1 MAQEYTTYHFISPY
15 QPVKKTRTIHDVMNE
30 TVRRIYGRVEITYT
44 DPFIDKSL
52 MFDTNRV
59 GRYTYPIQV
68 ANAED
73 EPTHKWFSL
82 HDNSLDGSYHP
93 LPSEAS
99 SIYEVGVWDAVLS
112 EENGVLPSP
121 FIVSVSFD
129 PRPVRELK
137 VTGDNALNV
146 YPVDFDV
153 LLLGEDETVLY
164 EANITGNTEVDW
176 TQEIEPVTSVTETRL
191 IVHRINRANNVAKI
205 LEFYT
210 GITETYEGDDIF
222 EISLLEEQEYDSG
235 SIPIGNVSSNE
246 IDVRLNNIDHKFSPG
261 NEESVIRE
269 LLLKNRRIRAW
280 LGAEVV
286 PGEIEWHPLGLF
298 WTLDW
303 DVPEEDA
310 YAATTGRDRL
320 EILKDTDLSISQVYE
335 NISLYDLAELVLRD
349 AGLSRYEYVI
359 DQSLRDI
366 IIRYGWFD
374 RMSHREALR
383 QIAVGCLGRVYCDRQ
398 GRIIVERFRPD
409 KEPVFDFRDD
419 LNVFSKDHPLAWTEI
434 KNRVEV
440 IAAPYRKGE
449 IEEIYSSDE
458 PFTIPSGERHRETVM
473 FDQKPC
479 IEVKTPVI
487 DADSNIQL
495 VDYTTYAWGVDLVF
509 ENVGE
514 SAGTVNSISI
524 SGRPLEQK
532 GSISVVRE
540 DARSIRDN
548 GEITV
553 TIENPFIQTR
563 SRAVEIAEG
572 LLETLKNPRRDISMD
587 TRGNIALRLGD
598 VVTAPEFKDEKH
610 GLYYIARQDIT
621 WDGGLRVNIDAVR
634 AT

>member
-1 MAQEYTTYHFISPY
+1 MSRKALFLWGGGQVAQEYTTYHFISPY
-15 QPVKKTRTIHDVMNE
+15 QPVKRTKTIHDVMNE

-52 MFDTNRV
+52 AFDANRV

-68 ANAED
+68 ANSED

-99 SIYEVGVWDAVLS
+99 SIYEVGVWDNLLS
-112 EENGVLPSP
+112 DEDGILPSP
-121 FIVSVSFD
+121 FEVTVSFD
-129 PRPVRELK
+129 SRPVWSLK
-137 VTGDNALNV
+137 VVGDSELNV
-146 YPVDFDV
+146 FPVDFTI
-153 LLLGEDETVLY
+153 LLLDENENVLY
-164 EANITGNTEVDW
+164 REDVTDNENVIFERD
-176 TQEIEPVTSVTETRL
+176 IEPVTGVSHTRL
-191 IVHRINRANNVAKI
+191 SVNRINRGSVVAKI

-210 GITETYEGDDIF
+210 GIVETYEGDDIF

-286 PGEIEWHPLGLF
+286 PGKIEWHPLGVF

-303 DVPEEDA
+303 DVPEEDV

-359 DQSLRDI
+359 DRSLRDI
-366 IIRYGWFD
+366 TIRYGWFD

-398 GRIIVERFRPD
+398 GRVIVERFRPD
-409 KEPVFDFRDD
+409 KEPIFHFRDD
-419 LNVFSKDHPLAWTEI
+419 LNIFSKD
-434 KNRVEV
+434 
-440 IAAPYRKGE
+440 RK
-449 IEEIYSSDE
+449 
-458 PFTIPSGERHRETVM
+458 
-473 FDQKPC
+473 
-479 IEVKTPVI
+479 
-487 DADSNIQL
+487 
-495 VDYTTYAWGVDLVF
+495 
-509 ENVGE
+509 
-514 SAGTVNSISI
+514 
-524 SGRPLEQK
+524 
-532 GSISVVRE
+532 SVV
-540 DARSIRDN
+540 
-548 GEITV
+548 
-553 TIENPFIQTR
+553 
-563 SRAVEIAEG
+563 
-572 LLETLKNPRRDISMD
+572 
-587 TRGNIALRLGD
+587 
-598 VVTAPEFKDEKH
+598 
-610 GLYYIARQDIT
+610 
-621 WDGGLRVNIDAVR
+621 
-634 AT
+634 

>member
-1 MAQEYTTYHFISPY
+1 MAQT
-15 QPVKKTRTIHDVMNE
+15 KTIHDVMNE

-52 MFDTNRV
+52 TFDANRV

-68 ANAED
+68 ANSED

-99 SIYEVGVWDAVLS
+99 PIYEVGVWDAVLS

-121 FIVSVSFD
+121 LIVSVSFD
-129 PRPVRELK
+129 PRPVRKLK

-164 EANITGNTEVDW
+164 EINITGNTEVDW

-191 IVHRINRANNVAKI
+191 IVYRINRANNVAKI

-210 GITETYEGDDIF
+210 GIVETYEGDDIF

-246 IDVRLNNIDHKFSPG
+246 IDVRLNNIDYRFSPE
-261 NEESVIRE
+261 NEESVISE

-286 PGEIEWHPLGLF
+286 PGEIEWHPLGVF

-303 DVPEEDA
+303 NIPEEDV
-310 YAATTGRDRL
+310 YASTTGRDRL
-320 EILKDTDLSISQVYE
+320 EILKDTDISISQVYE

-359 DQSLRDI
+359 DRSLRDI

-374 RMSHREALR
+374 RVSHREALR
-383 QIAVGCLGRVYCDRQ
+383 QIAVGCLGRVYCDRL
-398 GRIIVERFRPD
+398 GRIVVERFRPV
-409 KEPVFDFRDD
+409 KEPVFEFRDD
-419 LNVFSKDHPLAWTEI
+419 LNIFSKDHPLAWTEI

-440 IAAPYRKGE
+440 VATPYQKGE
-449 IEEIYSSDE
+449 VEEIYSSDE
-458 PFTIPSGERHRETVM
+458 PFTISSGERYRETVM

-479 IEVKTPVI
+479 IEVQAPVV

-495 VDYTTYAWGVDLVF
+495 VDYTTYAWGADLVF

-514 SAGTVNSISI
+514 STGTVYSISI

-532 GSISVVRE
+532 GSILVVRE

-548 GEITV
+548 GESTV

-563 SRAVEIAEG
+563 SQAVEIAEE
-572 LLETLKNPRRDISMD
+572 LLETLKNPRRDIRMD

-598 VVTAPEFKDEKH
+598 VVKAPEFKDKKY
-610 GLYYIARQDIT
+610 GLYYITRQEIT
-621 WDGGLRVNIDAVR
+621 WDGGLRANIDAVR